1 MARCIDAMAR
11 NAVVADKQIAISNH
25 TDHPSH
31 ILVRATTMTTITMTA
46 KTTMTMSP
54 VVSSVVGFK

>member
-1 MARCIDAMAR
+1 M
-11 NAVVADKQIAISNH
+11 VADKQIAISNH